1 MVLQKLMPQWDL
13 HLILAALPQAAFLDY
28 TSDRLSDDILH
39 LKWWTLKII
48 TNCICKRSVCPNVSS
63 LFEMYRTKWWL
74 ICCHK
79 QCFLWRTRCLNR
91 LHSGCA
97 FQVLLIWTQGV
108 PVSPLGSGDRRKHLT
123 GTCQLMFGQGGQGSL
138 FQSRKSM
145 WWWCEGPWVPC
156 YRVIMAATHVAGM
169 AVHDTNGRW
178 CSSWQNFHLG
188 GLAKAWN

>member
-1 MVLQKLMPQWDL
+1 MPQWDL
-13 HLILAALPQAAFLDY
+13 HLILTALPQAAFLDY
-28 TSDRLSDDILH
+28 TSDRLSDDILY

-79 QCFLWRTRCLNR
+79 QCFLWRSRCLSR

-123 GTCQLMFGQGGQGSL
+123 GTCQLMFGRW
-138 FQSRKSM
+138 SRKLIPEPKEYVMMVWGPMSSM
-145 WWWCEGPWVPC
+145 LSRHHGSDSCCRHGCAWHQWTVVFLLTKFPPRRPC
-156 YRVIMAATHVAGM
+156 
-169 AVHDTNGRW
+169 
-178 CSSWQNFHLG
+178 
-188 GLAKAWN
+188 